1 MTKPEIT
8 ILIPTFNRRKFL
20 PLIIRNIFIQD
31 YPHEKIKVLFDDDG
45 ENKLFQGNELEEI
58 KKQFHPINFQ
68 YNSTNKWRNIG
79 KKRNDMIKECKTNL
93 FCFMDDDDIYFPTY
107 LSHSY
112 KVMKDNKAGCVG
124 SDKMLFVM
132 TDKDYKIYGMNCG
145 NNINLIHE
153 ATIMATKKWF
163 KGSCKFSGEAG
174 EGKKLFQGQR
184 QKVAITDISKIMICI
199 QHDTNTIDKLQF
211 ADEKTLLKEAKLTE
225 ETRNLIEVIRNYKDE

>member
-20 PLIIRNIFIQD
+20 PLIIRNIIIQD
-31 YPHEKIKVLFDDDG
+31 YPHEKIKVLIDDDG
-45 ENKLFQGNELEEI
+45 ENKLFQGDELEEI
-58 KKQFHPINFQ
+58 KKQFNPIKFEYQ
-68 YNSTNKWRNIG
+68 TTNKWRNIG
-79 KKRNDMIKECKTNL
+79 KKRNDMIKSCKTNL

-112 KVMKDNKAGCVG
+112 KVMKDNRAGCVG

-132 TDKDYKIYGMNCG
+132 TDKDYQIYGMNCG

-163 KGSCKFSGEAG
+163 KGSSKFSGEAG
-174 EGKKLFQGQR
+174 EGKKLFEGQR

>member
-45 ENKLFQGNELEEI
+45 ENKLFQGDEFEEI
-58 KKQFHPINFQ
+58 KKQFSPIKFE
-68 YNSTNKWRNIG
+68 YKSTNKWRNIG

-112 KVMKDNKAGCVG
+112 KVMKDNRSGCVG
-124 SDKMLFVM
+124 SDKMLFCM
-132 TDKDYKIYGMNCG
+132 TDKDYQIYGMNCG

-163 KGSCKFSGEAG
+163 KGSCKFSGDSG
-174 EGKKLFQGQR
+174 EGKKLFEGQK